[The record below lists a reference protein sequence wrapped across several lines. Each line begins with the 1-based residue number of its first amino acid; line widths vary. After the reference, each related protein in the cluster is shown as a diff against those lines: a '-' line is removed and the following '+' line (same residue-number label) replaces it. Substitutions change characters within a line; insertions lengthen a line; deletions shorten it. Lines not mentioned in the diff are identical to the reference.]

1 MAKIL
6 MFGNQKGGVGKTL
19 VSVMTATTLGQA
31 PFNLKVAVID
41 VDNQKSVTYARDI
54 DLQSYPEGTPTP
66 FTVINYNIAEL
77 QKNITDLD
85 ARYDIIIIDVAGKL
99 DIQADVTQ
107 QEITKALMY
116 VDVLLIPFIAGS
128 YVFTAT
134 YNYLSFIEQVQ
145 ATRALQTRKM
155 KVYGFVNM
163 YRTRSKV
170 NQMLLQYI
178 DTLKESNH
186 LKVMNT
192 YLNDYTL
199 FKEADTMTSIYA
211 PSSSDAAVSN
221 FVEWFNELVQIIQN

>member
-19 VSVMTATTLGQA
+19 VSVMTASALGHA

-41 VDNQKSVTYARDI
+41 IDNQKSVAYARDI
-54 DLQSYPEGTPTP
+54 DVQSYPAETPTP
-66 FTVINYNIAEL
+66 FAVINYTIAEL
-77 QKNITDLD
+77 QKNITQLD
-85 ARYDIIIIDVAGKL
+85 AEYDVLIIDVAGKL
-99 DIQADVTQ
+99 DTQADVTQ

-116 VDVLLIPFIAGS
+116 VDVLFIPFIAGS

-134 YNYLSFIEQVQ
+134 YNYLTFIEQVQ

-163 YRTRSKV
+163 YRSRSKV

-178 DTLKESNH
+178 DTLHENNNLQLMK
-186 LKVMNT
+186 T

-199 FKEADTMTSIYA
+199 FKEADTMTSVYDA
-211 PSSSDAAVSN
+211 QSNDAAVTN

>member
-1 MAKIL
+1 

-66 FTVINYNIAEL
+66 FTVINYNINEL

-85 ARYDIIIIDVAGKL
+85 ARYDVIIIDVAGKL
-99 DIQADVTQ
+99 DTQADVTQ

-186 LKVMNT
+186 LNVMNT

-199 FKEADTMTSIYA
+199 FKEADTMTSIYV
-211 PSSSDAAVSN
+211 PSSNDAAVSN

>member
-19 VSVMTATTLGQA
+19 VSVMTATTLGQT

-54 DLQSYPEGTPTP
+54 DLQSYPANTPTP
-66 FTVINYNIAEL
+66 FVVINYSISEL
-77 QKNITDLD
+77 QKNITQLD
-85 ARYDIIIIDVAGKL
+85 ADYDIIIIDVAGKL
-99 DIQADVTQ
+99 DTQADVTQ

-116 VDVLLIPFIAGS
+116 VDVLFIPFIAGS

-155 KVYGFVNM
+155 KVFGFVNM
-163 YRTRSKV
+163 YRSRSKV

-178 DTLKESNH
+178 NTLQESNN
-186 LKVMNT
+186 LLMMQT

-199 FKEADTMTSIYA
+199 FKEADTITSIYEA
-211 PSSSDAAVSN
+211 TSNDAAVSN
-221 FVEWFNELVQIIQN
+221 FVEWFNELVQVIQN